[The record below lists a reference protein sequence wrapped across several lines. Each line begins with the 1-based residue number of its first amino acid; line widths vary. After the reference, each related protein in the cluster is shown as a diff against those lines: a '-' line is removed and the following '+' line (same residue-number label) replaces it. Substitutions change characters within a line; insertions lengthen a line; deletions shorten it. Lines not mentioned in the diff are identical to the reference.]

1 RQDLSPEVTGTSR
14 VGDIRHCIAD
24 ISRAREVLG
33 YEPKVSL
40 EAGLLDL
47 VAWIEAE
54 IAERR
59 KVPAPLEVPKPSR
72 LPV

>member
-1 RQDLSPEVTGTSR
+1 

-24 ISRAREVLG
+24 ISRAREALG
-33 YEPKVSL
+33 YEPEVSL

-47 VAWIEAE
+47 VAWIKAD

-59 KVPAPLEVPKPSR
+59 MVPASLKVPASSR
-72 LPV
+72 LRV

>member
-1 RQDLSPEVTGTSR
+1 MGTGR

-33 YEPKVSL
+33 YEPKIPL

-47 VAWIEAE
+47 VAWVEAE
-54 IAERR
+54 IEEQR
-59 KVPAPLEVPKPSR
+59 KVPAPLKVPTPSR
-72 LPV
+72 LQV